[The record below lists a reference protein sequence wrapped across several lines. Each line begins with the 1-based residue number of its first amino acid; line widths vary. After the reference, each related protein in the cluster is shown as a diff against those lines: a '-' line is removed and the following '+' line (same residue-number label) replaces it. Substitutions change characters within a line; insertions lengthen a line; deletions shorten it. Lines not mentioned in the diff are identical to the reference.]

1 MAKFKEKEVVI
12 IKDLKEGA
20 IYPFNIDD
28 TDGRLLD
35 ATKDMAKLSGRV
47 TTIDCVLDDIEG
59 EYKITDDKRWYWN
72 DNMFYSPSEIIVPG
86 TKLKIRDD
94 LHRGMQNMTY
104 SVNEV
109 MERLA
114 GSIVTVKEVEHDYFD
129 RLRIK
134 INEDDGEWVWS
145 PQMFEKVIFNE
156 SEKGVNNM
164 QTKEK
169 KVILKPD
176 QKETLVNEMCDLL
189 EEYRYSYSRY
199 QIEKIVDEWFKAKE
213 PLIRILS
220 KHPNWNPDKFQ
231 IQFTHNFS
239 RAQDEKARR
248 VFFTW
253 LYDKDFAG
261 KLLAPLKING
271 TTLDKVDDE
280 IYALTGN
287 RAVPT
292 YKDGHAFNTEKYINS
307 IKKEIELK
315 AQRSLFK
322 GQYHTRESVQ
332 KKDNALKIYD
342 ILSEE
347 CTEQYISQEIAD
359 KLNAIDSE
367 LRVHRGH
374 KTTKVVGKFC
384 RMYGAD
390 MLEEEVYDY
399 PSGTYITKKT
409 YGSQYAKY
417 CDAMNPLEIKR
428 HTVLSLNPIDYLTM
442 SFGNSWA
449 SCHTIDKLNIR
460 DRGKSYSGCYSSGT
474 MSYMLDETSL
484 VFYTVNAD
492 YDGEKFELEDKIS
505 RNMFHFAEGKL
516 IQGRVYPFDQ
526 TDDGNSC
533 GNEIYK
539 PYREIVQKIFAD
551 CMEVPN
557 LWYNKKGTSECE
569 KVAFH
574 RGTHYPDIVHYSNCN
589 VSYLRKNPTDTDFN
603 FNKVQIGQRPICIE
617 CGERHTYNE
626 CINHCVDP
634 GGEVCACC
642 GGPISADDIENGY
655 YRLTQEGYCHDSDE
669 CAVYCEYHEDYE
681 MENDHEY
688 VRGIGYFCEGGIEND
703 TRVARCVSCGEVCR
717 TDYYEGVRDV
727 HEDYYCESCASE
739 ELIYVE
745 SQEEYYPNDEVRV
758 CENCGEYFVEDDMKV
773 IDGEYYC
780 EDCAEE
786 IEEENEESEE
796 SIA

>member
-1 MAKFKEKEVVI
+1 MAKFKTGDVVI
-12 IKDLKEGA
+12 IKDLKEGTS
-20 IYPFNIDD
+20 YPFNIDD
-28 TDGRLLD
+28 THSGELGVN
-35 ATKDMAKLSGRV
+35 KDMAELSGRV

-59 EYKITDDKRWYWN
+59 EYKITDDKRWFWN
-72 DNMFYSPSEIIVPG
+72 DNMFYSPEIIVPG
-86 TKLKIRDD
+86 TQMQIRDD
-94 LHRGMQNMTY
+94 LHHGMNILY
-104 SVNEV
+104 GVNEA
-109 MERLA
+109 MESSA
-114 GSIVTVKEVEHDYFD
+114 GHVVTVKEVEHDSFD

-134 INEDDGEWVWS
+134 INEDGGEWTWS

-156 SEKGVNNM
+156 SKKGVNNM
-164 QTKEK
+164 HTKEK
-169 KVILKPD
+169 EVILKPD
-176 QKETLVNEMCDLL
+176 QKKALVNEMCDLL
-189 EEYRYSYSRY
+189 DDYRYSYSRY
-199 QIEKIVDEWFKAKE
+199 QIERIIEEWFKAKE

-239 RAQDEKARR
+239 RAQDEKARKA
-248 VFFTW
+248 FFTW
-253 LYDKDFAG
+253 LYDKDFAER
-261 KLLAPLKING
+261 LIVPLKING
-271 TTLDKVDDE
+271 TTLGKVNE
-280 IYALTGN
+280 ELYALNSNKVG
-287 RAVPT
+287 PT
-292 YKDGHAFNTEKYINS
+292 YKDGHAFNVERYLDT
-307 IKKEIELK
+307 IKKEIELRT
-315 AQRSLFK
+315 QRSLFR
-322 GQYHTRESVQ
+322 GQYNTRESIQ
-332 KKDNALKIYD
+332 KRDNALKIYN

-367 LRVHRGH
+367 LRIHRGH

-442 SFGNSWA
+442 SFGNSWS

-460 DRGKSYSGCYSSGT
+460 DIGKSYSGCYSSGT
-474 MSYMLDETSL
+474 MSYMLDETSM

-505 RNMFHFAEGKL
+505 RNMFHYAEDKL

-569 KVAFH
+569 SVAYH
-574 RGTHYPDIVHYSNCN
+574 RGTHYPDIIHYDNCN
-589 VSYLRKNPTDTDFN
+589 VSYLRKSPTDMDFN
-603 FNKVQIGQRPICIE
+603 FNKIQIGQKPICIE
-617 CGERHTYNE
+617 CGESHTYSE
-626 CINHCVDP
+626 CINHCVSP
-634 GGEVCACC
+634 GGEICAYC
-642 GGPISADDIENGY
+642 GEPISAHDMEHGY
-655 YRLTQEGYCHDSDE
+655 YRDTENGVCHDYDE
-669 CAVYCEYHEDYE
+669 CAPYCEYHDRYE
-681 MENDHEY
+681 MANDHEY
-688 VRGIGYFCEGGIEND
+688 VHRIGYFCEAGIEND
-703 TRVARCVSCGEVCR
+703 TRVARCESCGEVFNL
-717 TDYYEGVRDV
+717 DFEGVCDA
-727 HEDYYCESCASE
+727 HEDYYCEGCANES
-739 ELIYVE
+739 LTYVE
-745 SQEEYYPNDEVRV
+745 SEYEYYPNDEVRA
-758 CENCGEYFVEDDMKV
+758 CENCGEYFVKDDMKM
-773 IDGEYYC
+773 IDGLYYC